1 MNRRFTF
8 TKIFTGATLLLYYI
22 PICVLI
28 FYSFNAS
35 RYLNVWEGF
44 SLRWYRSLIEDEA
57 LLEAA
62 LISFKIAFASA
73 TISTVIGTATAF
85 MLIKTKRLYGK
96 TLLTGMLSI
105 PFVVPEVIIG
115 VSMLLLFIAFER
127 ATGWP
132 EQRSI
137 FTVILAHTTI
147 GIAYASMIIQT
158 RLLSFDVSLEK
169 AAMNLGASP
178 LKTFFVI
185 TLPIISKGL
194 IAGWLLTFTI
204 SFDDLIVSSF
214 TSGPESTTLP
224 MLIYS
229 RIKVRLSPQINVLA
243 TIMIFIITVAMTAIY
258 LSNSKK
264 DD

>member
-1 MNRRFTF
+1 MNKKLTF
-8 TKIFTGATLLLYYI
+8 TKTFTGITILLYYI
-22 PICVLI
+22 PIFVLI
-28 FYSFNAS
+28 IYSFNAS
-35 RYLNVWEGF
+35 RYLNVWGGF
-44 SLRWYRSLIEDEA
+44 SLKWYKSLMEDEA

-73 TISTVIGTATAF
+73 TISTIVGTATAL
-85 MLIKTKRLYGK
+85 MLIRAKRLHGK
-96 TLLTGMLSI
+96 TFLTGMLSI

-115 VSMLLLFIAFER
+115 ASMLLLFIAFEKI
-127 ATGWP
+127 TGWP
-132 EQRSI
+132 EHRNI

-158 RLLSFDVSLEK
+158 RLLSFDTSLEE

-194 IAGWLLTFTI
+194 IAGWLLAFTL
-204 SFDDLIVSSF
+204 SFDDLIISSF

-229 RIKVRLSPQINVLA
+229 RIKVGLTPKTNVLA
-243 TIMIFIITVAMTAIY
+243 TIMICIIIFVMTVVYFTN
-258 LSNSKK
+258 LKKK
-264 DD
+264 D